1 MKVQVGASSDRG
13 QVRAENQDS
22 FLLMDHAFVV
32 ADGMGGANGGAT
44 ASKMAVEVFE
54 ATLGDG
60 SGHLEVERA
69 LREANAAVHRLG
81 QMDAH
86 LKGMGTTFVGVVIDG
101 ENQDRLTLVNVGDS
115 RAYILRGKEFIQLT
129 LDHSWAEEMIRAG
142 KVKES
147 DPASISSRHVLTRVV
162 GVAAEVDPDMWSI
175 VVEAG
180 DRLILCSDGVTN
192 ELADPEIATILS
204 RGESAQA
211 TAEALVAGAV
221 TAGGLD
227 NATAVVI
234 FVEGQKK
241 EGDAQEGDAK
251 VVKSP
256 IPVVRV
262 APEIHEIR
270 SFGTMATKNHQGPM
284 LGAIPTPISKS
295 YFRSL
300 ATAFRIFTFLVLFG
314 LIVGLGVFGI
324 KTYANGEYFV
334 GVSSSNHVAVYQGR
348 PGGILWFKP
357 KIISTEPIT
366 TSSLSSAIVLKLQ
379 NGVVEPSFAAASQ
392 YVSNLKNLQAS
403 FESGGGG

>member
-13 QVRAENQDS
+13 QVRSENQDS
-22 FLLMDHAFVV
+22 FLITKHAFVV

-54 ATLGDG
+54 ATLGDA
-60 SGHLEVERA
+60 SGHSEVEHA
-69 LREANAAVHRLG
+69 LREANAAVHHLA
-81 QMDAH
+81 QTDSS

-101 ENQDRLTLVNVGDS
+101 ENQDQLTLINVGDS
-115 RAYILRGKEFIQLT
+115 RAYILRGAEFIQLT

-142 KVKES
+142 TVKDS
-147 DPASISSRHVLTRVV
+147 DPASIASRHVLTRVV
-162 GVAAEVDPDMWSI
+162 GVSSEVDPDMWSI

-204 RGESAQA
+204 HGENPQS
-211 TAEALVAGAV
+211 TAEALVVGAV
-221 TAGGLD
+221 AAGGLD
-227 NATAVVI
+227 NATAIVI
-234 FVEGQKK
+234 FVEGEAKR
-241 EGDAQEGDAK
+241 QESN
-251 VVKSP
+251 VVTSP

-262 APEIHEIR
+262 APDVQELR
-270 SFGTMATKNHQGPM
+270 SFGTMASKNHQGPM

-324 KTYANGEYFV
+324 KTYANGEYYV
-334 GVSSSNHVAVYQGR
+334 GVNSTNHVAVYQGR

-357 KIISTEPIT
+357 KIVSTESIT
-366 TSSLSSAIVLKLQ
+366 TSSLSSSIVLKLQ
-379 NGVVEPSFAAASQ
+379 NGVVEPSFAAANQ
-392 YVSNLKNLQAS
+392 YVNNLKNLQAS
-403 FESGGGG
+403 FASGGGG

>member
-22 FLLMDHAFVV
+22 YLLMDHAFVV

-54 ATLGDG
+54 TSLGDA
-60 SGHLEVERA
+60 SDHTEVERA
-69 LREANAAVHRLG
+69 LREANAAVHRLSRE
-81 QMDAH
+81 DAT

-101 ENQDRLTLVNVGDS
+101 DNQDHLTLINVGDS
-115 RAYILRGKEFIQLT
+115 RAYILRGSEFIQLT

-142 KVKES
+142 KINES
-147 DPASISSRHVLTRVV
+147 DPASIASRHVLTRVV
-162 GVAAEVDPDMWSI
+162 GVASEVESDMWSI

-192 ELADPEIATILS
+192 ELADPEIATIL
-204 RGESAQA
+204 AQGTTA
-211 TAEALVAGAV
+211 QSTAEALVAGAV
-221 TAGGLD
+221 AAGGLD

-234 FVEGQKK
+234 FVEGEVKHP
-241 EGDAQEGDAK
+241 DAK
-251 VVKSP
+251 VIKSP

-262 APEIHEIR
+262 APAIHELR
-270 SFGTMATKNHQGPM
+270 SIGTMAGGNHRGPM

-334 GVSSSNHVAVYQGR
+334 GVNSTNHVAVYQGR

-357 KIISTEPIT
+357 KVVATESIS
-366 TSSLSSAIVLKLQ
+366 TSSLSSAIVAKLQ
-379 NGVVEPSFAAASQ
+379 SGVVETSYAAAVQYVNNLKSLQSSFA
-392 YVSNLKNLQAS
+392 
-403 FESGGGG
+403 SGGGG

>member
-22 FLLMDHAFVV
+22 YLIMGHAFVV

-44 ASKMAVEVFE
+44 ASKMAVEIFE
-54 ATLGDG
+54 TSLGGASDYA
-60 SGHLEVERA
+60 EVERA
-69 LREANAAVHRLG
+69 LREANAAVHRLSRE
-81 QMDAH
+81 DAT
-86 LKGMGTTFVGVVIDG
+86 LEGMGTTFVGVVIDG
-101 ENQDRLTLVNVGDS
+101 KNQDHLTLINVGDS
-115 RAYILRGKEFIQLT
+115 RAYILRGTEFIQLT

-147 DPASISSRHVLTRVV
+147 DPASIVSRHVLTRVV
-162 GVAAEVDPDMWSI
+162 GISSEVDPDMWSI
-175 VVEAG
+175 VAEAG

-192 ELADPEIATILS
+192 ELADPEIATILAQ
-204 RGESAQA
+204 GDSAQS
-211 TAEALVAGAV
+211 TAEALVASAV
-221 TAGGLD
+221 AVGGLD

-234 FVEGQKK
+234 FVEGVVHHP
-241 EGDAQEGDAK
+241 DAK
-251 VVKSP
+251 VIKSP

-262 APEIHEIR
+262 APDIR
-270 SFGTMATKNHQGPM
+270 ELRSIGTMVGRNHQGPI

-300 ATAFRIFTFLVLFG
+300 ATAFRIFTFLLLFG

-334 GVSSSNHVAVYQGR
+334 GVNSSNHVAVYEGR

-357 KIISTEPIT
+357 KVVSTEQIA
-366 TSSLSSAIVLKLQ
+366 TSSLSTAIVSKLQ
-379 NGVVEPSFAAASQ
+379 IGVVETSYAAAIQ
-392 YVSNLKNLQAS
+392 YVNNLKSLQAS
-403 FESGGGG
+403 FASGGGG